1 MKGRFSSRRWRAT
14 GVLALGVVVGVMLVA
29 PPAGAHF
36 KASIRHIWHHIK
48 PQADK
53 RYLRYNAT
61 LPPGRTLTG
70 SWSASTKVDAN
81 LQYAEGSISF
91 AMPLASA
98 PTVIVV
104 PNDAS
109 VPMPAG
115 CSGTLA
121 NPQASPGKL
130 CIFVGWTFNT
140 MTQGHLD
147 GTYSP
152 DSPVG
157 APGAGRHGAVV
168 VVRADNA
175 GVVEAAGTYA
185 VTAPTG

>member
-1 MKGRFSSRRWRAT
+1 MKSRFSSGRWRAT
-14 GVLALGVVVGVMLVA
+14 AVLALGVVIGVMLTAV
-29 PPAGAHF
+29 PAGAHF
-36 KASIRHIWHHIK
+36 KASISHIWHHIK

-53 RYLRYNAT
+53 RYLRYSAT
-61 LPPGRTLTG
+61 LPPGKTLTG

-81 LQYAEGSISF
+81 LEWAEGAISF

-98 PTVIVV
+98 PDVLVV
-104 PNDAS
+104 PNDPN
-109 VPMPAG
+109 VPVPAG
-115 CSGTLA
+115 CSGTIA
-121 NPQASPGKL
+121 NPHARPGKL
-130 CIFVGWTFNT
+130 CIFVGWTFNAI
-140 MTQGHLD
+140 TQGHIN

-157 APGAGRHGAVV
+157 AGGAGPHGSVV
-168 VVRADNA
+168 VVRAANT

>member
-14 GVLALGVVVGVMLVA
+14 VVVALGVIIGVMLLA

-36 KASIRHIWHHIK
+36 QASIRHIWHHIRPK
-48 PQADK
+48 ADQ

-61 LPPGRTLTG
+61 LPPGKTLTG
-70 SWSASTKVDAN
+70 SWSASVWAHAN
-81 LQYAEGSISF
+81 LDVAEGSISF

-98 PTVIVV
+98 PTAIVV
-104 PNDAS
+104 PNDNS

-121 NPQASPGKL
+121 HPHASPGKL

-140 MTQGHLD
+140 ATAGHLD

-152 DSPVG
+152 DSPVS
-157 APGAGRHGAVV
+157 APGAGPHGTVV
-168 VVRADNA
+168 VVRAANT
-175 GVVEAAGTYA
+175 GNVEAAGTYA